1 MQIHI
6 LNKERRAQSLS
17 VLCIYVYN
25 IYKTVVNVYFFTR
38 SERIKMLSQCLLEIF
53 MVQFD
58 M

>member
-25 IYKTVVNVYFFTR
+25 IYKTVVNVYFFR
-38 SERIKMLSQCLLEIF
+38 KDKNAFSMSS
-53 MVQFD
+53 
-58 M
+58 